1 MNQERGTGGTS
12 MRTLMRTLMRAACV
26 GLALLCAGALAHAQR
41 STEQFIPI
49 GMSPGVSSKYTSI
62 GMIDTLSVQQKMVSV
77 REAGARRSIRITD
90 KTWIWLDRSK
100 LKLPNL
106 RGRLADLQKGRRVE
120 VKYADP
126 ETRLLAEWVK
136 VEITQP

>member
-1 MNQERGTGGTS
+1 MNHERGKGGS
-12 MRTLMRTLMRAACV
+12 IMRSLMRAAWV
-26 GLALLCAGALAHAQR
+26 GLVVLCAPAPAHAQK

-49 GMSPGVSSKYTSI
+49 GMSPGASHKVTSI
-62 GMIDTLSVQQKMVSV
+62 GLVDTLIMQERMVAV
-77 REAGARRSIRITD
+77 RDQAVRRMVKITD

-106 RGRLADLQKGRRVE
+106 RGRLADLQRGRRVE

-126 ETRLLAEWVK
+126 ETRLVAEWVK
-136 VEITQP
+136 VEVTQP

>member
-1 MNQERGTGGTS
+1 
-12 MRTLMRTLMRAACV
+12 MRPFVRAAWV
-26 GLALLCAGALAHAQR
+26 GLALLCAGAPAHAQK

-62 GMIDTLSVQQKMVSV
+62 GLVDTLIMQERMVTV
-77 REAGARRSIRITD
+77 REPGARRTIRITD
-90 KTWIWLDRSK
+90 KTSIWLDRSK

-126 ETRLLAEWVK
+126 ETRLMAEWVK
-136 VEITQP
+136 VEMTQP

>member
-1 MNQERGTGGTS
+1 
-12 MRTLMRTLMRAACV
+12 MRSLICAAWAGV
-26 GLALLCAGALAHAQR
+26 VVLCAVAPAHAQR

-49 GMSPGVSSKYTSI
+49 GMSPGVSNKATSI
-62 GMIDTLSVQQKMVSV
+62 GLVDTLIMQQRMVAV
-77 REAGARRSIRITD
+77 RDQAVRRTVKITD

-106 RGRLADLQKGRRVE
+106 RGRLADVQRGRRVE

-126 ETRLLAEWVK
+126 ETRLVAEWVK
-136 VEITQP
+136 VEITEP

>member
-1 MNQERGTGGTS
+1 MNHERGTGGS
-12 MRTLMRTLMRAACV
+12 IMRPFIRAAWV
-26 GLALLCAGALAHAQR
+26 GFVVVCTGTAAHAQK

-49 GMSPGVSSKYTSI
+49 GMSPGVSHKTTSI
-62 GMIDTLSVQQKMVSV
+62 GLVDTLVMQERMVTV
-77 REAGARRSIRITD
+77 REQAARRTVKITD

-106 RGRLADLQKGRRVE
+106 RGRLADLQRGRRVE
-120 VKYADP
+120 VKFADP

-136 VEITQP
+136 VEMTQP